1 MFIHIGS
8 RDIVSDKSIIGIF
21 SRKTLEKS
29 VLNNK
34 YLEKC
39 DFSQRDIKTIVI
51 DNNNGVILSKV
62 SSFTVIKRTTLDENE
77 CVWSRK

>member
-1 MFIHIGS
+1 VFIHIGS
-8 RDIVSDKSIIGIF
+8 RDIVSDQSIIGIF

-34 YLEKC
+34 YLEIC

-62 SSFTVIKRTTLDENE
+62 SSFTIIKRTTLDENE